1 MTCTFTDH
9 PRISVSNRV
18 RFTYPCAS
26 RVQAAPMATTVTI
39 EGHPL
44 ASRAGLWCPQGHFG
58 RVEVDVAIVNACT
71 LEVLRRV
78 TASECV
84 RCGESD

>member
-1 MTCTFTDH
+1 M
-9 PRISVSNRV
+9 SV
-18 RFTYPCAS
+18 
-26 RVQAAPMATTVTI
+26 ATPTITI

-44 ASRAGLWCPQGHFG
+44 ASRAGLWCQAGGHFG
-58 RVEVDVAIVNACT
+58 RVEVDVAIVHSGT

-84 RCGESD
+84 RCGDASP

>member
-1 MTCTFTDH
+1 M
-9 PRISVSNRV
+9 P
-18 RFTYPCAS
+18 P
-26 RVQAAPMATTVTI
+26 TVTI

-44 ASRAGLWCPQGHFG
+44 ASRACLWCPQGDFG
-58 RVEVDVAIVNACT
+58 RVEVDVAIVHAGT

-84 RCGESD
+84 ECGSES